1 MEKDK
6 KQNELDEVIDET
18 TSQYDDEPFYDG
30 PVLEVGFTDLYNS
43 DFKFCLIIDVLENLL
58 TSNYEYKPVEKTG
71 YENVSNK
78 TLYNIFRY
86 PKFKKFSKKKI
97 LNLFSEVNKR
107 ICKTLQ
113 ISPSVFVEMTKEDA
127 HNNNFENTNQNGARQ
142 GEGSVYFLSSLTTNK
157 IAINFDCIKYLDY
170 ASLISCI
177 FHETLHSY
185 QMQQL
190 DRMNKGEL
198 DIDID
203 NLIANFQTTVIT
215 SHIGF
220 NNEIKSQLESKKTE
234 SEIKAEKD
242 AEKEIK
248 ILKKNATFK
257 ELRKLKKPY
266 RERSMEYRL
275 NNDYCFDLSEL
286 EANLFE
292 NRMMNKLYDNQI
304 IPMKDNVRSDID
316 IETSADFVSTF
327 TNHNI
332 NKEKHLLKK
341 YLSIIKDNYKNY
353 EKYLLG
359 NDIEVL
365 ESFLK
370 NVTPKAID
378 DYYDRKA
385 NELRSI
391 KNLVYHEMDI
401 LGLGEY
407 CDLPLNE
414 NL

>member
-30 PVLEVGFTDLYNS
+30 PVLEEGFTDLYNS

>member
-1 MEKDK
+1 
-6 KQNELDEVIDET
+6 
-18 TSQYDDEPFYDG
+18 
-30 PVLEVGFTDLYNS
+30 
-43 DFKFCLIIDVLENLL
+43 
-58 TSNYEYKPVEKTG
+58 
-71 YENVSNK
+71 
-78 TLYNIFRY
+78 
-86 PKFKKFSKKKI
+86 
-97 LNLFSEVNKR
+97 
-107 ICKTLQ
+107 
-113 ISPSVFVEMTKEDA
+113 
-127 HNNNFENTNQNGARQ
+127 
-142 GEGSVYFLSSLTTNK
+142 
-157 IAINFDCIKYLDY
+157 
-170 ASLISCI
+170 
-177 FHETLHSY
+177 
-185 QMQQL
+185 
-190 DRMNKGEL
+190 
-198 DIDID
+198 
-203 NLIANFQTTVIT
+203 
-215 SHIGF
+215 
-220 NNEIKSQLESKKTE
+220 
-234 SEIKAEKD
+234 
-242 AEKEIK
+242 
-248 ILKKNATFK
+248 
-257 ELRKLKKPY
+257 
-266 RERSMEYRL
+266 MEYRL
-275 NNDYCFDLSEL
+275 NNDYCFDLTEL

-370 NVTPKAID
+370 NVTPKARD
-378 DYYDRKA
+378 NYYDRKA

>member
-1 MEKDK
+1 MGKDK

-30 PVLEVGFTDLYNS
+30 PVLEAGFTDLYNS

-113 ISPSVFVEMTKEDA
+113 ISPSVFDEMTKEDA
-127 HNNNFENTNQNGARQ
+127 HNNNFENTNQNGASQ

-190 DRMNKGEL
+190 DRMNKGKL

-257 ELRKLKKPY
+257 ELRRLKKPY

-275 NNDYCFDLSEL
+275 NNDYCFDLTEL

-341 YLSIIKDNYKNY
+341 YLSLIKDNYKNY

-378 DYYDRKA
+378 DYYDKKA